1 MEADAEASQ
10 ANNLDP
16 KRKHEQRMNQSANM
30 ADFVKEKQIIISG
43 QNADELLGFFKET
56 GDLVKSLQ

>member
-43 QNADELLGFFKET
+43 
-56 GDLVKSLQ
+56 